1 MITRQVDDIHH
12 LVNEFSS
19 FARMPS
25 PKLKVVNINKV
36 VTDYIKPL
44 ISSFDDVTI
53 EIDKIIEKLYNG

>member
-53 EIDKIIEKLYNG
+53 ELIKLLKKLL